1 MGKFE
6 GINRNYSTSK
16 EGFKTPEEKQRDL
29 DEQMKKFLAKGGKV
43 QKVKAHEPS
52 KEQRKNWSI

>member
-16 EGFKTPEEKQRDL
+16 EGSKTPEEKQREL
-29 DEQMKKFLAKGGKV
+29 DKAMKEFFAKGGKV
-43 QKVKAHEPS
+43 QKIPANITKQTLE
-52 KEQRKNWSI
+52 KGKF

>member
-16 EGFKTPEEKQRDL
+16 ESSKTPEEKQREL
-29 DEQMKKFLAKGGKV
+29 DKAMKEFLAKGGKV
-43 QKVKAHEPS
+43 QKIPSNITKAMVE
-52 KEQRKNWSI
+52 KGKF